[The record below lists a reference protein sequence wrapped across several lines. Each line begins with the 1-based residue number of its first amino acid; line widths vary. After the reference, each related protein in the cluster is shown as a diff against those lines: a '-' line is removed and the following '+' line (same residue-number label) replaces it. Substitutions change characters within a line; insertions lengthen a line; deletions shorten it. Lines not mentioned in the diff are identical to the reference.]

1 MGRRKRVVSFPKP
14 EAAPLP
20 QSGAAREDARAGVP
34 LQRQKLSAAA
44 GLTPR
49 NFSLR
54 LDPGSV
60 RQAEAID
67 FLQALARPIEKPLPI
82 VRDRLGARR
91 GRRAREFIELSEGRI
106 VTESLLLAYAPELN
120 PVEHI
125 RS

>member
-1 MGRRKRVVSFPKP
+1 MLEFHFNG
-14 EAAPLP
+14 
-20 QSGAAREDARAGVP
+20 
-34 LQRQKLSAAA
+34 QKLSASA
-44 GLTPR
+44 GLTLR

-54 LDPGSV
+54 LDRGAV

-91 GRRAREFIELSEGRI
+91 GRPVREFIELSEGRI
-106 VTESLLLAYAPELN
+106 VTESLLLAYAPELH
-120 PVEHI
+120 PVEYI